1 MEWGCKIETTS
12 FSMLMKVG
20 QWPAFTSQVDSYFL
34 DSVAGVDLPL
44 RGIFPFFFWDAWGST
59 TDLPQSCGTPNGCH
73 KASPKSQLDGL
84 YKPSPVMV
92 GVWQGLLHY
101 HER

>member
-1 MEWGCKIETTS
+1 MASLYFAGGFLFFGLRCWGGPSIE
-12 FSMLMKVG
+12 G
-20 QWPAFTSQVDSYFL
+20 N
-34 DSVAGVDLPL
+34 LPV
-44 RGIFPFFFWDAWGST
+44 FFWDAWGST

>member
-12 FSMLMKVG
+12 FSMLMEVG
-20 QWPAFTSQVDSYFL
+20 QWPAFTSQVDSYFR
-34 DSVAGVDLPL
+34 P
-44 RGIFPFFFWDAWGST
+44 RCWGST
-59 TDLPQSCGTPNGCH
+59 SDLPQSCGTPNGCH
-73 KASPKSQLDGL
+73 KASPKSQLEL

-101 HER
+101 